1 MKVYKIKYQS
11 MFQYWT
17 SDSTTVKIKATSEF
31 DAECKLID
39 MLNFDGQTLKT
50 QLYSF
55 EFVK

>member
-1 MKVYKIKYQS
+1 MKIYKIKYQS

-39 MLNFDGQTLKT
+39 MLNFDGQTLKM

-55 EFVK
+55 EFI